1 MSYEP
6 PERPAP
12 DAREIAEVL
21 WLAAR
26 LARAPKD
33 QQPARTPTGAPRLA
47 GIAGQLEPGS
57 PRRRSGARP
66 PADPPG
72 PAPDDTWSEGAVP
85 GAGEPRLHVR
95 STGAQD
101 GRTGTPVPAL
111 PVRSPGVRPLAG
123 TAELAKALR
132 PLRRRAASSVRHRLD
147 EEATA
152 DRAAETDVWEPV
164 LVPAE
169 EPWLDL
175 VLVVDTGESM
185 VLWDGAVTELRAVL
199 RRVGAFRSL
208 TVRWLEHLRDGSV
221 TVRATPPPWPDG
233 GAPRPR
239 SATGAD
245 RQLPHSPR
253 GAVLVLSDAIGPGWC
268 SGAAHRLLA
277 RWARGGPT
285 ALVQPLDRRL
295 WHRTALRPLPVA
307 LKASRPGAPNADL
320 RSDADRPGLLVPVV
334 ELAPAALQMWARL
347 VARPESSPFQGY
359 AVRTDVV
366 PRPEPEQGSGPGPVG
381 PGPAVPDE
389 RLSPLDRVLAF
400 RAEASPQ
407 AFELAGYLAAAPLF
421 LPVMRLVQ
429 QVMAP
434 RTTPSHLAE
443 VFLSGLLHPVPAQPR
458 PAEQTEFDF
467 PETVRS
473 LLLGSLHRQ
482 ESRRVLTAVS
492 GYLAEHS
499 SAPYRFDATLTDPSR
514 GLPSRISVES
524 LPFAKVDA
532 AVADALGGGFAA
544 RARELRDLISR
555 QQRPG
560 GDRHPKSPYDDGVT
574 DTTSTSGAIETGVE
588 RPRRAGPGTRT
599 GGTSAP
605 TGEQSR
611 HTAGRDPS
619 VAESASHP
627 VGVNG
632 PSKTAPAPTG
642 TLPTL
647 TRPVRFEETVP
658 QVWGRRIPPRNH
670 NFTGRSELI
679 TQLHDRLADR
689 RAAIV
694 PQAFFGLGGV
704 GKTQLAV
711 EYIYRYQSQYQLIWW
726 INAEDPAL
734 VRSAIAA
741 LAPHLGLEAGPS
753 GDEALPLVLDALR
766 RGSPYRRYLLVFD
779 NADRPEDLEEYFPS
793 GEGHILIT
801 SRNQSWAGH
810 AHPVSVDVFS
820 REESVR
826 FLQRRVPGMPTQD
839 ASRLAEALGD
849 LPLAVE
855 QAGAWHAETAMS
867 VDEYLELLREHADRL
882 LDTSVPSG
890 YPHSVVATWNLAME
904 RLERRSPAAVQL
916 LRLCSCMAPEP
927 ISWAML
933 RSAAFAPLPSP
944 LAEALRDPVELGLA
958 TREIGRLA
966 LARIDHRSNSLQMHR
981 LVQAV
986 LFNQMSEQEQEDTY
1000 HLTHVL
1006 LAAADPQ
1013 EPEDNDNWRRY
1024 SELRPHI
1031 RPTRAVECDHREVRD
1046 LVINEIRYLYL
1057 HGDYTGGTELA
1068 EFARKEWQQR
1078 LGDDHPQ
1085 TMRTTR
1091 SYATLIRNF
1100 GRFDEARELNAQL
1113 LVRAR
1118 RVFGEDHEETLA
1130 IANSNAAD
1138 LRVLGDFE
1146 QATER
1151 DADTLERLTR
1161 SFGRDY
1167 PLALMSAANH
1177 ALDLR
1182 LLGRF
1187 QEALELDADTY
1198 QRRVRIF
1205 GPDDPVTLVVAA
1217 NYARDQRELGDYRGS
1232 TESLRAL
1239 YPKLRDRQG
1248 REHPSTLDVAKNLA
1262 VSLRAMGAYEEA
1274 YDRSSRT
1281 VERYRARY
1289 GEGDLN
1295 TLAAVGNYAI
1305 DLLLRGELEDAER
1318 LAAQT
1323 VAGYEQLFGA
1333 DHPYLPMTETNHA
1346 LVLSALGEH
1355 ERALS
1360 LNLTAYEKLTARFG
1374 PEHNCTLRCGVNLAN
1389 DLHSA
1394 GRHEEAARADG
1405 RHLEA
1410 LRATVG
1416 PDHPVTLVCAGNLSH
1431 DLRALGRDDEAEAL
1445 LDDVLT
1451 RFTRT
1456 LGRDYPVA
1464 EVFARGERAFCDIET
1479 PVF

>member
-1 MSYEP
+1 MPFEP
-6 PERPAP
+6 PERSAP

-26 LARAPKD
+26 LADSREDPVPSPAATRPHSLSGITGPVEPGVPRRARDRSTERDASDGPGHAPSLGLPGHAPQLHVQRVRAP
-33 QQPARTPTGAPRLA
+33 AHHM
-47 GIAGQLEPGS
+47 
-57 PRRRSGARP
+57 
-66 PADPPG
+66 G
-72 PAPDDTWSEGAVP
+72 PA
-85 GAGEPRLHVR
+85 L
-95 STGAQD
+95 
-101 GRTGTPVPAL
+101 PAL
-111 PVRSPGVRPLAG
+111 PVRSPGVRPLPKAV
-123 TAELAKALR
+123 ELGKALR
-132 PLRRRAASSVRHRLD
+132 PLRRRAPSAVRQRLD

-152 DRAAETDVWEPV
+152 ERAAQTDVWEPV
-164 LVPAE
+164 LVPE
-169 EPWLDL
+169 DEPWLDL
-175 VLVVDTGESM
+175 LLVVDTGESM
-185 VLWDGAVTELRAVL
+185 VLWDGAVAELRTVL
-199 RRVGAFRSL
+199 RRVGAFRSI
-208 TVRWLEHLRDGSV
+208 TVRWLEHLPDGRV
-221 TVRATPPPWPDG
+221 DVRGTPPPWTG
-233 GAPRPR
+233 GASRRVRDP
-239 SATGAD
+239 G
-245 RQLPHSPR
+245 RQVQHSPR
-253 GAVLVLSDAIGPGWC
+253 GALLVLSDAINTGWR
-268 SGAAHRLLA
+268 SGAVDRLLA
-277 RWARGGPT
+277 RWARSRPT
-285 ALVQPLDRRL
+285 AVVQPLDRRL
-295 WHRTALRPLPVA
+295 WHRTALRPLPVT
-307 LKASRPGAPNADL
+307 LKAARPGAPNSDL
-320 RSDADRPGLLVPVV
+320 RTDTDHPHPLVPVV
-334 ELAPAALQMWARL
+334 ELAPSALQMWARM
-347 VARPESSPFQGY
+347 VAQPETSPFQGY
-359 AVRTDVV
+359 AVCPLADV
-366 PRPEPEQGSGPGPVG
+366 RPVTAPPELGSTPADEPG
-381 PGPAVPDE
+381 
-389 RLSPLDRVLAF
+389 LSPLDRVLAF
-400 RAEASPQ
+400 RAAASPQ
-407 AFELAGYLAAAPLF
+407 AFELAGYLSAAPLF

-429 QVMAP
+429 KVMAP

-443 VFLSGLLHPVPAQPR
+443 VFLSGLLHPVHGDR
-458 PAEQTEFDF
+458 PGPGEETEFDF
-467 PETVRS
+467 PEPVRA

-492 GYLAEHS
+492 DYLAEHS
-499 SAPYRFDATLTDPSR
+499 SAPYRFDATLADPAAE
-514 GLPSRISVES
+514 LPSRISSES

-532 AVADALGGGFAA
+532 AVADALGGGFAT
-544 RARELRDLISR
+544 RARKLRSLISGHSPR
-555 QQRPG
+555 RG
-560 GDRHPKSPYDDGVT
+560 NGDGTSPYDYVVT
-574 DTTSTSGAIETGVE
+574 DTTSIQTSAEAEAGRFHQAGADAHT
-588 RPRRAGPGTRT
+588 AGAH
-599 GGTSAP
+599 AP
-605 TGEQSR
+605 TGE
-611 HTAGRDPS
+611 PS
-619 VAESASHP
+619 GQPAEREAPVAESASRLAE
-627 VGVNG
+627 VDG
-632 PSKTAPAPTG
+632 PASTMATSGGPLQTI
-642 TLPTL
+642 
-647 TRPVRFEETVP
+647 TRPMRFEQNIP

-670 NFTGRSELI
+670 NFTGRDELI
-679 TQLHDRLADR
+679 TQLHARLEDR

-726 INAEDPAL
+726 INAEDPAV
-734 VRSAIAA
+734 VRSSIAA
-741 LAPHLGLEAGPS
+741 LAPHLGLQAPS
-753 GDEALPLVLDALR
+753 GDEALPLVLNALR
-766 RGSPYRRYLLVFD
+766 LGSPYRRWLLVFD

-820 REESVR
+820 REESIR
-826 FLQRRVPGMPTQD
+826 FLQRRVPGMPAED

-849 LPLAVE
+849 LPLAIE

-867 VDEYLELLREHADRL
+867 VDEYLQLLREHASRL

-904 RLERRSPAAVQL
+904 RLAQRNPAAVQL

-927 ISWAML
+927 ISWSLL

-986 LFNQMSEQEQEDTY
+986 LFNQMTPQEQEDTY

-1013 EPEDNDNWRRY
+1013 DPEDNDNWRRY
-1024 SELRPHI
+1024 AELRPHI
-1031 RPTRAVECDHREVRD
+1031 RPTRAVECDYREVRD
-1046 LVINEIRYLYL
+1046 LVINEVRYLYL

-1068 EFARKEWQQR
+1068 EFTRKEWQQR
-1078 LGDDHPQ
+1078 LGEDHPQ
-1085 TMRTTR
+1085 TMRITR
-1091 SYATLIRNF
+1091 SYANLIRNF
-1100 GRFDEARELNAQL
+1100 GRFEEARDINADL
-1113 LVRAR
+1113 LERTR

-1130 IANSNAAD
+1130 IANSSAGD

-1146 QATER
+1146 QAAGR

-1198 QRRVRIF
+1198 ERRVRIF
-1205 GPDDPVTLVVAA
+1205 GPDDPITLVVAA

-1232 TESLRAL
+1232 TDSLRAL
-1239 YPKLRDRQG
+1239 YPKLRDSQG
-1248 REHPSTLDVAKNLA
+1248 REHPYTLDVAKNLA

-1274 YDRSSRT
+1274 YERSART

-1295 TLAAVGNYAI
+1295 TLAAVGNYAV
-1305 DLLLRGELEDAER
+1305 DLLLRSELEEAES

-1333 DHPYLPMTETNHA
+1333 SHPYVPMTETNHA

-1360 LNLTAYEKLTARFG
+1360 INLAAHEKLGERFG

-1389 DLHSA
+1389 DLHAA
-1394 GRHEEAARADG
+1394 GRFDEAAQG
-1405 RHLEA
+1405 NTWNLQT
-1410 LRATVG
+1410 LRATLG
-1416 PDHPVTLVCAGNLSH
+1416 PDHPVTLVCGGNLAH
-1431 DLRALGRDDEAEAL
+1431 DLKSLGRDEEAATL
-1445 LDDVLT
+1445 LDEVLE

>member
-1 MSYEP
+1 MSYES
-6 PERPAP
+6 PERPTP

-21 WLAAR
+21 WLAAQ
-26 LARAPKD
+26 LARAAD
-33 QQPARTPTGAPRLA
+33 DDAPALPAARGPHRLS
-47 GIAGQLEPGS
+47 GLVGQLEPDR
-57 PRRRSGARP
+57 PRRRRDDPGGEDSAEA
-66 PADPPG
+66 PANGTPRAG
-72 PAPDDTWSEGAVP
+72 IPAPRTRGP
-85 GAGEPRLHVR
+85 QLHVR
-95 STGAQD
+95 DFRAPAGDAATA
-101 GRTGTPVPAL
+101 VPAL
-111 PVRSPGVRPLAG
+111 PVRSPGVRPLG
-123 TAELAKALR
+123 EPAELGRALR
-132 PLRRRAASSVRHRLD
+132 PLRRRASSTVRHRMD
-147 EEATA
+147 EAATA
-152 DRAAETDVWEPV
+152 DRAAQTDVWEPV
-164 LVPAE
+164 LVPEE

-185 VLWDGAVTELRAVL
+185 VLWDSAVADLRTVL
-199 RRVGAFRSL
+199 RRVGAFRSI
-208 TVRWLEHLRDGSV
+208 TVRWLEHLADG
-221 TVRATPPPWPDG
+221 TIAVRGTAPPWSG
-233 GAPRPR
+233 GGPRR
-239 SATGAD
+239 RAD
-245 RQLPHSPR
+245 QGPPAYHSPR
-253 GAVLVLSDAIGPGWC
+253 GAVLVFSDGIGPGWR
-268 SGAAHRLLA
+268 SGAALRLLA
-277 RWARGGPT
+277 RWAHSRPT

-295 WHRTALRPLPVA
+295 WHRTALRPLPVTLHA
-307 LKASRPGAPNADL
+307 ARPGAPNRDLHAGADQ
-320 RSDADRPGLLVPVV
+320 AGVPVPVV
-334 ELAPAALQMWARL
+334 ELAPAALQMWARM
-347 VARPESSPFQGY
+347 VAHPESSPFQGY
-359 AVRTDVV
+359 AVAAGGAAPSAPAEAVP
-366 PRPEPEQGSGPGPVG
+366 PRPAE
-381 PGPAVPDE
+381 E

-400 RAEASPQ
+400 RAQASPQ

-443 VFLSGLLHPVPAQPR
+443 VFLSGLLHPVPCDGPR

-467 PETVRS
+467 PEAVRS

-492 GYLAEHS
+492 DYLAEHS
-499 SAPYRFDATLTDPSR
+499 SAPYRFDATLADPSAE
-514 GLPSRISVES
+514 LPARISAES

-532 AVADALGGGFAA
+532 AVADALGGGFTT
-544 RARELRDLISR
+544 RARKLRDLISG
-555 QQRPG
+555 QHRPAG
-560 GDRHPKSPYDDGVT
+560 VGNRPQPYSYDVT
-574 DTTSTSGAIETGVE
+574 DTTTTNSTAETGIARPHPVE
-588 RPRRAGPGTRT
+588 SGGAAKTPRPPAE
-599 GGTSAP
+599 
-605 TGEQSR
+605 GES
-611 HTAGRDPS
+611 S
-619 VAESASHP
+619 VAESASRLA
-627 VGVNG
+627 GVDG
-632 PSKTAPAPTG
+632 PPSTGGPTTAP
-642 TLPTL
+642 LSTL
-647 TRPVRFEETVP
+647 TRPVRFEESVP

-670 NFTGRSELI
+670 IFTGRDELI

-734 VRSAIAA
+734 VRSSIAA
-741 LAPHLGLEAGPS
+741 LAPHLGLEAAPS
-753 GDEALPLVLDALR
+753 GDEALPLVLDCLR
-766 RGSPYRRYLLVFD
+766 RGTPFRKWLLVFD

-793 GEGHILIT
+793 GEGHILVT

-810 AHPVSVDVFS
+810 AHPIAVDVFS

-826 FLQRRVPGMPTQD
+826 FLQRRVPGMPAQD

-867 VDEYLELLREHADRL
+867 VDEYLELLREHAGRL

-904 RLERRSPAAVQL
+904 RLAERNPAAVQL

-927 ISWAML
+927 ISWAVL

-944 LAEALRDPVELGLA
+944 LAEALRDPVELGLV

-986 LFNQMSEQEQEDTY
+986 LFNQMSPQEQEDTY

-1006 LAAADPQ
+1006 LAAADPK
-1013 EPEDNDNWRRY
+1013 EPEDDANWRRY
-1024 SELRPHI
+1024 AELRPHI
-1031 RPTRAVECDHREVRD
+1031 RPTRSVECEQRDVRD
-1046 LVINEIRYLYL
+1046 LVINEVRYLYQ
-1057 HGDYTGGTELA
+1057 HGDYTGGAQLA
-1068 EFARKEWQQR
+1068 EFARAEWRDR
-1078 LGDDHPQ
+1078 LGEDHPQ
-1085 TMRTTR
+1085 TMRITR
-1091 SYATLIRNF
+1091 AYGNLIRSF
-1100 GRFDEARELNAQL
+1100 GRFDEARRLNAEL
-1113 LVRAR
+1113 LERTR
-1118 RVFGEDHEETLA
+1118 RVYGEDHEETLA

-1146 QATER
+1146 AAAER
-1151 DADTLERLTR
+1151 DRDTLDRLIAG
-1161 SFGRDY
+1161 FGPDH
-1167 PLALMSAANH
+1167 PLALMSAANR

-1187 QEALELDADTY
+1187 QEALELDAETY
-1198 QRRVRIF
+1198 ERRVRIF
-1205 GPDDPVTLVVAA
+1205 GPDDPLTLVVAA
-1217 NYARDQRELGDYRGS
+1217 NYARDQREMGDYRGS

-1248 REHPSTLDVAKNLA
+1248 REHPSTLDVAKNLS

-1274 YDRSSRT
+1274 YERSGRT
-1281 VERYRARY
+1281 VARCRARY

-1295 TLAAVGNYAI
+1295 TLAAIGNHAV
-1305 DLLLRGELEDAER
+1305 DLLLRGELEESER

-1323 VAGYEQLFGA
+1323 VTGYEQLFGA

-1346 LVLSALGEH
+1346 VVLRALGEH

-1360 LNLTAYEKLTARFG
+1360 LNLSAYEKLERRFG

-1394 GRHEEAARADG
+1394 GRHEEAMQANT

-1410 LRATVG
+1410 LRGTLG
-1416 PDHPVTLVCAGNLSH
+1416 PDHPVTLVCGGNLAH
-1431 DLRALGRDDEAEAL
+1431 DLRSLGREDEAAAL
-1445 LDDVLT
+1445 LDDILT
-1451 RFTRT
+1451 RFART
-1456 LGRDYPVA
+1456 LGADYPVA
-1464 EVFARGERAFCDIET
+1464 EVFSRGERAFCDIET

>member
-6 PERPAP
+6 PEHPAP

-21 WLAAR
+21 WLAAH
-26 LARAPKD
+26 LKRAAADPVSRPAGRQPRPLTGLTG
-33 QQPARTPTGAPRLA
+33 QQEPGAPR
-47 GIAGQLEPGS
+47 
-57 PRRRSGARP
+57 RRRDDPGGEEP
-66 PADPPG
+66 PEPPRNG
-72 PAPDDTWSEGAVP
+72 LGHPAVP
-85 GAGEPRLHVR
+85 GPREREPELHMRGFRTPAGRADV
-95 STGAQD
+95 A
-101 GRTGTPVPAL
+101 VPAL
-111 PVRSPGVRPLAG
+111 PVRSPGVRPLAKP
-123 TAELAKALR
+123 AELSKALR
-132 PLRRRAASSVRHRLD
+132 PLRRRATSTVRRRLD

-152 DRAAETDVWEPV
+152 DRAARTDVWEPV
-164 LVPAE
+164 LVPDE

-175 VLVVDTGESM
+175 VLVVDTGDSM
-185 VLWDGAVTELRAVL
+185 VLWDSAVSELRTVL
-199 RRVGAFRSL
+199 RRVGAFRSI
-208 TVRWLEHLRDGSV
+208 TVRWLEHLPDGSV
-221 TVRATPPPWPDG
+221 SVRSAAPPWPAG
-233 GAPRPR
+233 GANRAAQAGRPA
-239 SATGAD
+239 S
-245 RQLPHSPR
+245 HSPR
-253 GAVLVLSDAIGPGWC
+253 GAVLVLSDGISPGWR
-268 SGAAHRLLA
+268 SGAAGRLLA
-277 RWARGGPT
+277 RWARSRPT
-285 ALVQPLDRRL
+285 ALIQPLDRRL
-295 WHRTALRPLPVA
+295 WHRTALRPVPAA
-307 LKASRPGAPNADL
+307 LWASRPGVPNCDLHADG
-320 RSDADRPGLLVPVV
+320 DHTGPLVPVV

-347 VARPESSPFQGY
+347 VAHPQASAFRGY
-359 AVRTDVV
+359 AVSPGTPV
-366 PRPEPEQGSGPGPVG
+366 RPEPAAPGPRG
-381 PGPAVPDE
+381 ARDE

-443 VFLSGLLHPVPAQPR
+443 VFLSGLLHPVPTGRPH

-467 PETVRS
+467 PEAVRS
-473 LLLGSLHRQ
+473 LLLGSLHQQ

-499 SAPYRFDATLTDPSR
+499 SAPYRFDATLADPSSE
-514 GLPSRISVES
+514 LPSRITPES

-532 AVADALGGGFAA
+532 AVADALGGGFAS
-544 RARELRDLISR
+544 RARKLRRLIS
-555 QQRPG
+555 QQHRRPVR
-560 GDRHPKSPYDDGVT
+560 DDAARPYDYGVT
-574 DTTSTSGAIETGVE
+574 DTTFTQSTAEAGEASRQPAE
-588 RPRRAGPGTRT
+588 RESP
-599 GGTSAP
+599 
-605 TGEQSR
+605 
-611 HTAGRDPS
+611 
-619 VAESASHP
+619 VAESVPRLA
-627 VGVNG
+627 GVDG
-632 PSKTAPAPTG
+632 PSSTAAPPSG
-642 TLPTL
+642 PSQAI
-647 TRPVRFEETVP
+647 TRPVRFEESVP

-670 NFTGRSELI
+670 IFTGRDELI
-679 TQLHDRLADR
+679 TQLHARLADR

-711 EYIYRYQSQYQLIWW
+711 EYLYRYQSQYQLVWW

-734 VRSAIAA
+734 VRTSVAA
-741 LAPHLGLEAGPS
+741 LAPHLGLDSAPS
-753 GDEALPLVLDALR
+753 SDEALPLVLDALR
-766 RGSPYRRYLLVFD
+766 RGAPFRRWLLVFD

-810 AHPVSVDVFS
+810 AHPVPVDVFS

-826 FLQRRVPGMPTQD
+826 FLQRRVPGMPTRD

-855 QAGAWHAETAMS
+855 QAGAWHSETAMS
-867 VDEYLELLREHADRL
+867 VDEYLQLLQEHAGRL

-904 RLERRSPAAVQL
+904 RLAERSPAAVQL

-986 LFNQMSEQEQEDTY
+986 LFNQMSVQEQEDTY

-1013 EPEDNDNWRRY
+1013 EPDDDANWRRY
-1024 SELRPHI
+1024 AELRPHI
-1031 RPTRAVECDHREVRD
+1031 RPTRAFECEHREVRD
-1046 LVINEIRYLYL
+1046 LVINEVRYLYL
-1057 HGDYTGGTELA
+1057 LGDYTGGTQLAELA
-1068 EFARKEWQQR
+1068 REEWQQR
-1078 LGDDHPQ
+1078 LGEDHPQ
-1085 TMRTTR
+1085 TMRVTR
-1091 SYATLIRNF
+1091 SYGTLIRSF
-1100 GRFDEARELNAQL
+1100 GRFDEAREINADL
-1113 LVRAR
+1113 LERSR
-1118 RVFGEDHEETLA
+1118 RVFGEEHEETLA

-1138 LRVLGDFE
+1138 LRVIGDFE
-1146 QATER
+1146 AAAER
-1151 DADTLERLTR
+1151 DRDTLERLTR

-1167 PLALMSAANH
+1167 PLALMSAANR

-1182 LLGRF
+1182 LLGHFR
-1187 QEALELDADTY
+1187 EALELDADTY
-1198 QRRVRIF
+1198 ERRVRVF
-1205 GPDDPVTLVVAA
+1205 GPDDPLTLVVAA

-1239 YPKLRDRQG
+1239 YPKLRNRQG
-1248 REHPSTLDVAKNLA
+1248 REHPYTLDVAKNLA
-1262 VSLRAMGAYEEA
+1262 VSLRATGAYEEA
-1274 YDRSSRT
+1274 HERSSRT
-1281 VERYRARY
+1281 VERCRARY
-1289 GEGDLN
+1289 GAEDLN
-1295 TLAAVGNYAI
+1295 TLAAVGNYAV
-1305 DLLLRGELEDAER
+1305 DLLLCGELEEAER

-1333 DHPYLPMTETNHA
+1333 GHPYLPMTETNHA
-1346 LVLSALGEH
+1346 LTLSALGQH

-1360 LNLTAYEKLTARFG
+1360 LNLAAYEKLEDRFG
-1374 PEHNCTLRCGVNLAN
+1374 PAHNCTLRCGVNLAN
-1389 DLHSA
+1389 DLHAA
-1394 GRHEEAARADG
+1394 GRYEEAAQADT

-1410 LRATVG
+1410 LRATLG
-1416 PDHPVTLVCAGNLSH
+1416 ADHPVTLVCGGNLVH
-1431 DLRALGRDDEAEAL
+1431 DLKSLGREEEAETL

-1451 RFTRT
+1451 RFTLT
-1456 LGRDYPVA
+1456 LGRNYPVA

>member
-1 MSYEP
+1 MPYEP
-6 PERPAP
+6 PERPTPNAQ
-12 DAREIAEVL
+12 EIAEVL

-26 LARAPKD
+26 LARATEKAGPT
-33 QQPARTPTGAPRLA
+33 PRAARPHPLSGITGP
-47 GIAGQLEPGS
+47 LEPGV
-57 PRRRSGARP
+57 PRRRREGSAREDRRP
-66 PADPPG
+66 PAPDGRQPSDGPG
-72 PAPDDTWSEGAVP
+72 QTPQEPQLHVPGFGLPMEAPGAV
-85 GAGEPRLHVR
+85 L
-95 STGAQD
+95 
-101 GRTGTPVPAL
+101 PAL
-111 PVRSPGVRPLAG
+111 PVRSPGVRPLPKA
-123 TAELAKALR
+123 AELGRALR
-132 PLRRRAASSVRHRLD
+132 PLRRRTASAVRHRLD

-152 DRAAETDVWEPV
+152 DRAAQTDVWEPV
-164 LVPAE
+164 LIPE
-169 EPWLDL
+169 DERWLDL

-185 VLWDGAVTELRAVL
+185 VLWDGAVAELRTVL
-199 RRVGAFRSL
+199 RRVGAFRSIR
-208 TVRWLEHLRDGSV
+208 VRWLEHLPDGTV
-221 TVRATPPPWPDG
+221 TMRTGAPPWRDAG
-233 GAPRPR
+233 SRDDDLGRHVFR
-239 SATGAD
+239 
-245 RQLPHSPR
+245 SPR
-253 GAVLVLSDAIGPGWC
+253 TAVLVLSDAINTGWG
-268 SGAAHRLLA
+268 SGAVGRLLN
-277 RWARGGPT
+277 RWARSRPT

-295 WHRTALRPLPVA
+295 WHRTALRPAPVT
-307 LKASRPGAPNADL
+307 LRASRPGAANSSLHTDTDTD
-320 RSDADRPGLLVPVV
+320 SPGLLVPVM

-347 VARPESSPFQGY
+347 VARPEESPFQGF
-359 AVRTDVV
+359 AVCPESDGHSPTPPDG
-366 PRPEPEQGSGPGPVG
+366 PEP
-381 PGPAVPDE
+381 VPTRRDE

-407 AFELAGYLAAAPLF
+407 AFELAGYLSAAPLF

-443 VFLSGLLHPVPAQPR
+443 VFLSGLLHPVAPGHPHTS
-458 PAEQTEFDF
+458 EQTEFDF
-467 PETVRS
+467 PEAVRS
-473 LLLGSLHRQ
+473 LLLGSLHQQ
-482 ESRRVLTAVS
+482 ESRRVLAAVS
-492 GYLAEHS
+492 DYLAEHS
-499 SAPYRFDATLTDPSR
+499 SAPYRFDATLADPSSE
-514 GLPSRISVES
+514 LPSWISSES

-532 AVADALGGGFAA
+532 AVADALGGGFAT
-544 RARELRDLISR
+544 RARELRARISHR
-555 QQRPG
+555 SRPPASS
-560 GDRHPKSPYDDGVT
+560 DAESSYAYGVT
-574 DTTSTSGAIETGVE
+574 DTTSMPSAIDETADQLLPTEHATSVPAEL
-588 RPRRAGPGTRT
+588 
-599 GGTSAP
+599 AP
-605 TGEQSR
+605 TGEPSQQPPERES
-611 HTAGRDPS
+611 S
-619 VAESASHP
+619 VAESAPRLADFTSPPSTEAPP
-627 VGVNG
+627 VG
-632 PSKTAPAPTG
+632 PPPRI
-642 TLPTL
+642 
-647 TRPVRFEETVP
+647 TRPVRFEETIP

-670 NFTGRSELI
+670 NFTGRDELI
-679 TQLHDRLADR
+679 TQLRDRLADR

-726 INAEDPAL
+726 INSEDPAL
-734 VRSAIAA
+734 VRSSIAA
-741 LAPHLGLEAGPS
+741 LAPHLGLESGPS

-766 RGSPYRRYLLVFD
+766 RGSPYRRWLLVFD
-779 NADRPEDLEEYFPS
+779 NADRPEDLEDYFPS

-810 AHPVSVDVFS
+810 AHPISVDVFS

-826 FLQRRVPGMPTQD
+826 FLQRRAPGMPTED

-867 VDEYLELLREHADRL
+867 VDDYLELLREHAGRL
-882 LDTSVPSG
+882 LDTAVPSG
-890 YPHSVVATWNLAME
+890 YQHSVVATWNLSME
-904 RLERRSPAAVQL
+904 RLSQRNPAAVQL

-986 LFNQMSEQEQEDTY
+986 LQNQMSPQEQEDTY

-1013 EPEDNDNWRRY
+1013 EPEDNANWRRY
-1024 SELRPHI
+1024 AELRPHI

-1078 LGDDHPQ
+1078 LGDDYPQ
-1085 TMRTTR
+1085 TMRVTR

-1100 GRFDEARELNAQL
+1100 GRYEEARALNADL

-1130 IANSNAAD
+1130 IANSTAAD

-1146 QATER
+1146 QAADR
-1151 DADTLERLTR
+1151 DGDTLERLTR
-1161 SFGRDY
+1161 VFGRDY

-1187 QEALELDADTY
+1187 QDALELDADTY
-1198 QRRVRIF
+1198 ERRVRIF
-1205 GPDDPVTLVVAA
+1205 GPDDTLTLVVAA

-1232 TESLRAL
+1232 TESLRAV
-1239 YPKLRDRQG
+1239 YPKLRDSQG

-1262 VSLRAMGAYEEA
+1262 VSLRAMGAYDEA
-1274 YDRSSRT
+1274 YERSHRT
-1281 VERYRARY
+1281 VERYRAQY

-1305 DLLLRGELEDAER
+1305 DLLLRGDLENAER

-1333 DHPYLPMTETNHA
+1333 THPYVPMTETNHA
-1346 LVLSALGEH
+1346 LILSAIGEH
-1355 ERALS
+1355 DRALS
-1360 LNLTAYEKLTARFG
+1360 LNLSAYEKLEARFG

-1389 DLHSA
+1389 DLHTA
-1394 GRHEEAARADG
+1394 GRLEEAEQANS
-1405 RHLEA
+1405 RHLET
-1410 LRATVG
+1410 LRNKLG
-1416 PDHPVTLVCAGNLSH
+1416 PDHPVTLVCQGNLAH
-1431 DLRALGRDDEAEAL
+1431 DRRSLGQEAEAEAL
-1445 LDDVLT
+1445 LEDVLE
-1451 RFTRT
+1451 RFAQT
-1456 LGRDYPVA
+1456 LGESYPVA
-1464 EVFARGERAFCDIET
+1464 EVFSRGDRAFCDIET

>member
-1 MSYEP
+1 MAYEPP

-21 WLAAR
+21 WLAAQ
-26 LARAPKD
+26 LARAPAEPAPGRD
-33 QQPARTPTGAPRLA
+33 PARPHRLSGLA
-47 GIAGQLEPGS
+47 GELEPGT
-57 PRRRSGARP
+57 PHRP
-66 PADPPG
+66 PED
-72 PAPDDTWSEGAVP
+72 P
-85 GAGEPRLHVR
+85 GADDVLPPPAGDLPADGTGEAARQPRLHMP
-95 STGAQD
+95 G
-101 GRTGTPVPAL
+101 TGTPGPPVPAL
-111 PVRSPGVRPLAG
+111 PVRSPGVRPLPRA
-123 TAELAKALR
+123 AELGRALR
-132 PLRRRAASSVRHRLD
+132 PLRRRAASAVRHRLD

-152 DRAAETDVWEPV
+152 ERAAQTDVWEPV

-185 VLWDGAVTELRAVL
+185 VLWDGAVAELRTVL
-199 RRVGAFRSL
+199 RRVGAFRSI
-208 TVRWLEHLRDGSV
+208 TVRWLEHLPDGAV
-221 TVRATPPPWPDG
+221 AVRAAPPPWSGPAAAGD
-233 GAPRPR
+233 RPP
-239 SATGAD
+239 
-245 RQLPHSPR
+245 PHSPR
-253 GAVLVLSDAIGPGWC
+253 GTVLVFSDAIGPGWR
-268 SGAAHRLLA
+268 SGAVSRLLS
-277 RWARGGPT
+277 RWARGRPT

-295 WHRTALRPLPVA
+295 WHRTALRPVPVT
-307 LKASRPGAPNADL
+307 LKAARPGAPNTDL
-320 RSDADRPGLLVPVV
+320 RGDAAGRGPLVPVV
-334 ELAPAALQMWARL
+334 ELDPAALGSWARL
-347 VARPESSPFQGY
+347 VARPESAAFQGY
-359 AVRTDVV
+359 AVRTGAARRA
-366 PRPEPEQGSGPGPVG
+366 PAEAGPER
-381 PGPAVPDE
+381 AARDE
-389 RLSPLDRVLAF
+389 RRSPLDRVLAF
-400 RAEASPQ
+400 RAVASPQ
-407 AFELAGYLAAAPLF
+407 AFELAGYLSAAPLF

-443 VFLSGLLHPVPAQPR
+443 VFLSGLLHPVSPGPR

-467 PETVRS
+467 PEAVRS

-499 SAPYRFDATLTDPSR
+499 SAPYRFDATLTDPAHE
-514 GLPSRISVES
+514 LPARISVES

-544 RARELRDLISR
+544 RARRLRGLISGPPRPR
-555 QQRPG
+555 QE
-560 GDRHPKSPYDDGVT
+560 GDAASPYDDAVT
-574 DTTSTSGAIETGVE
+574 DTTAVSGTIEAEAG
-588 RPRRAGPGTRT
+588 RPRPAGEP
-599 GGTSAP
+599 P
-605 TGEQSR
+605 R
-611 HTAGRDPS
+611 HPAERDRS
-619 VAESASHP
+619 VAEHRSRPAGADGRTALAEP
-627 VGVNG
+627 LTG
-632 PSKTAPAPTG
+632 PLSS
-642 TLPTL
+642 L
-647 TRPVRFEETVP
+647 TRPMRFEEAVP

-670 NFTGRSELI
+670 NFTGRDELI
-679 TQLHDRLADR
+679 TQLHERLGDR

-726 INAEDPAL
+726 INSEDPAL
-734 VRSAIAA
+734 VRTAIAA

-766 RGSPYRRYLLVFD
+766 RGSPYRRWLLVFD

-793 GEGHILIT
+793 GEGHVLIT

-826 FLQRRVPGMPTQD
+826 FLRRRVPGMPAED

-867 VDEYLELLREHADRL
+867 VDEYLQLLGEHAGRL

-904 RLERRSPAAVQL
+904 RLGRRSPAAVQL

-944 LAEALRDPVELGLA
+944 LAEALRDPVELGLV

-1006 LAAADPQ
+1006 LAAADPH
-1013 EPEDNDNWRRY
+1013 EPENGDNWRRY
-1024 SELRPHI
+1024 AELRPHI

-1046 LVINEIRYLYL
+1046 LVLNEIRYLYL
-1057 HGDYTGGTELA
+1057 YGDYTGGTELA

-1078 LGDDHPQ
+1078 LGEEHPQ
-1085 TMRTTR
+1085 TMRATR
-1091 SYATLIRNF
+1091 SYATLIRTF
-1100 GRFDEARELNAQL
+1100 GRFDEARELNAEL

-1130 IANSNAAD
+1130 IANSTAAD

-1146 QATER
+1146 QAEQR
-1151 DADTLERLTR
+1151 DGDTLDRLTR
-1161 SFGRDY
+1161 GFGRDY

-1187 QEALELDADTY
+1187 REALELDADTY
-1198 QRRVRIF
+1198 QRRQRIF
-1205 GPDDPVTLVVAA
+1205 GPDETVTLVVAA

-1232 TESLRAL
+1232 VESLRAV
-1239 YPKLRDRQG
+1239 YPKLRDLHG
-1248 REHPSTLDVAKNLA
+1248 SEHPNTLDVAKNLA

-1281 VERYRARY
+1281 VDRYRARY

-1295 TLAAVGNYAI
+1295 TQAAVGNYAV
-1305 DLLLRGELEDAER
+1305 DLLLRGELEEAER

-1323 VAGYEQLFGA
+1323 VAGYVQLFGPE
-1333 DHPYLPMTETNHA
+1333 HPYVPMTETNHA

-1360 LNLTAYEKLTARFG
+1360 LNLVAYEKLTERFG

-1389 DLHSA
+1389 DLHAA
-1394 GRHEEAARADG
+1394 GRHEEAAQADT
-1405 RHLEA
+1405 RHLAA

-1416 PDHPVTLVCAGNLSH
+1416 PDHPVTLVCGGNLAH
-1431 DLRALGRDDEAEAL
+1431 DLDALDRTEEAAAL
-1445 LDDVLT
+1445 REDVVA

-1456 LGRDYPVA
+1456 LGHDYPVA
-1464 EVFARGERAFCDIET
+1464 EVFARGDRAFCDIET

>member
-1 MSYEP
+1 MSYDSR
-6 PERPAP
+6 ERPAP
-12 DAREIAEVL
+12 NAREIAEVL

-26 LARAPKD
+26 VSDATEHAVPEPRAARPH
-33 QQPARTPTGAPRLA
+33 PLSGITGP
-47 GIAGQLEPGS
+47 LEPGV
-57 PRRRSGARP
+57 PRRRREKSVPADGRP
-66 PADPPG
+66 PVPDGLPG
-72 PAPDDTWSEGAVP
+72 PGRSGRASQERQLHVPGFGLPGDVP
-85 GAGEPRLHVR
+85 GALL
-95 STGAQD
+95 
-101 GRTGTPVPAL
+101 PAL
-111 PVRSPGVRPLAG
+111 PVRSPGVRPLPKA
-123 TAELAKALR
+123 AELSKALR
-132 PLRRRAASSVRHRLD
+132 PLRRRTASTVRHRLD

-152 DRAAETDVWEPV
+152 DRAAQTDVWEPV
-164 LVPAE
+164 LVPE
-169 EPWLDL
+169 DERWLDL

-185 VLWDGAVTELRAVL
+185 ALWDGAVAELRAVL
-199 RRVGAFRSL
+199 RRVGAFRSI
-208 TVRWLEHLRDGSV
+208 TVRWLEHLPDGTV
-221 TVRATPPPWPDG
+221 TLRAGAPPWRD
-233 GAPRPR
+233 
-239 SATGAD
+239 TGASRD
-245 RQLPHSPR
+245 RDLGRHVFHSPR
-253 GAVLVLSDAIGPGWC
+253 TAVLVLSDAINTGWR
-268 SGAAHRLLA
+268 SGAVGRLLD
-277 RWARGGPT
+277 RWARGRPT

-295 WHRTALRPLPVA
+295 WHRTALRPVPVT
-307 LKASRPGAPNADL
+307 LRASRPGAPNSGLHTDTD
-320 RSDADRPGLLVPVV
+320 SPGPLVPVV
-334 ELAPAALQMWARL
+334 ELAPAALQTWARL
-347 VARPESSPFQGY
+347 VARPEDSPFQGY
-359 AVRTDVV
+359 AVCPEAEVSEPAPPAEREQEP
-366 PRPEPEQGSGPGPVG
+366 PRPE
-381 PGPAVPDE
+381 E

-443 VFLSGLLHPVPAQPR
+443 VFLSGLLHPVAPHR
-458 PAEQTEFDF
+458 PQASEQTEFDF
-467 PETVRS
+467 PEAVRS
-473 LLLGSLHRQ
+473 LLLGSLQQQ
-482 ESRRVLTAVS
+482 ESRRVLVAVS
-492 GYLAEHS
+492 DYLAEHS
-499 SAPYRFDATLTDPSR
+499 SAPYRFDATLADPSSE
-514 GLPSRISVES
+514 LPSRISSES

-532 AVADALGGGFAA
+532 AVADALGGGFAT
-544 RARELRDLISR
+544 RARKLRGLIS
-555 QQRPG
+555 QQA
-560 GDRHPKSPYDDGVT
+560 HPTASDHTASPYAYDVT
-574 DTTSTSGAIETGVE
+574 DTTSRSRAVDETVDRVLSAEHDTSMPTEH
-588 RPRRAGPGTRT
+588 
-599 GGTSAP
+599 AP
-605 TGEQSR
+605 TGEPSR
-611 HTAGRDPS
+611 QPAERESS
-619 VAESASHP
+619 VAESAPRLAEYASP
-627 VGVNG
+627 PGTEPPPDG
-632 PSKTAPAPTG
+632 LPS
-642 TLPTL
+642 LI
-647 TRPVRFEETVP
+647 TRPMRFEENIP
-658 QVWGRRIPPRNH
+658 RVWGRRIPPRNH
-670 NFTGRSELI
+670 NFTGRDDLI
-679 TQLHDRLADR
+679 TQLRDRLADR

-726 INAEDPAL
+726 INSEDPSL
-734 VRSAIAA
+734 VRSSIAA
-741 LAPHLGLEAGPS
+741 LAPHLGLESGPS

-766 RGSPYRRYLLVFD
+766 RGSPYRRWLLVFD

-810 AHPVSVDVFS
+810 AHPISVDVFS

-826 FLQRRVPGMPTQD
+826 FLQRRAPGMPTED

-867 VDEYLELLREHADRL
+867 VDDYLELLSEHAGRL
-882 LDTSVPSG
+882 LDTAVPSG
-890 YPHSVVATWNLAME
+890 YQHSVVATWNLSME
-904 RLERRSPAAVQL
+904 RLAQRSPAAVQL

-986 LFNQMSEQEQEDTY
+986 LQNQMSPQEQEDTY

-1013 EPEDNDNWRRY
+1013 EPEDNTNWRRY
-1024 SELRPHI
+1024 AELRPHI

-1068 EFARKEWQQR
+1068 EFARKEWQER

-1085 TMRTTR
+1085 TMRVTR

-1100 GRFDEARELNAQL
+1100 GRYEEARALNEDL

-1130 IANSNAAD
+1130 IANSTAAD
-1138 LRVLGDFE
+1138 LRVRGDFE
-1146 QATER
+1146 QAADR
-1151 DADTLERLTR
+1151 DDDTLERLTR
-1161 SFGRDY
+1161 VFGRDY

-1182 LLGRF
+1182 LLGKF

-1198 QRRVRIF
+1198 ERRVRIF
-1205 GPDDPVTLVVAA
+1205 GPDDTLTLVVAA

-1232 TESLRAL
+1232 TESLRAV
-1239 YPKLRDRQG
+1239 YPKLRDSQG

-1274 YDRSSRT
+1274 YERSHRT
-1281 VERYRARY
+1281 VERYRATY

-1305 DLLLRGELEDAER
+1305 DLLLRGELESAER

-1333 DHPYLPMTETNHA
+1333 THPYVPMTETNHA
-1346 LVLSALGEH
+1346 LIVSALGEH
-1355 ERALS
+1355 DRALS
-1360 LNLTAYEKLTARFG
+1360 LNLSAYEKLEARFG
-1374 PEHNCTLRCGVNLAN
+1374 ADHNCTLRCGVNLAN
-1389 DLHSA
+1389 DLHTA
-1394 GRHEEAARADG
+1394 GRLEEAEEANS
-1405 RHLEA
+1405 RHLES
-1410 LRATVG
+1410 LRSTLG
-1416 PDHPVTLVCAGNLSH
+1416 PDHPVTLVCQGNLAH
-1431 DLRALGRDDEAEAL
+1431 DRRSLGRQEEAEAL
-1445 LDDVLT
+1445 LTDVLE
-1451 RFTRT
+1451 RFART
-1456 LGRDYPVA
+1456 LGRSYPVA